1 MIASFPA
8 IRRFASRAAT
18 GALTSLVLAV
28 AAGGPAVA
36 AEPRRGGTV
45 VVSLA
50 QDPAVIDPIR
60 TGTFTE
66 RQLSTPVYEPLFDI
80 DPSGKPVP
88 LLVDTFT
95 VSGDLKTW
103 TFKLKPGIQFHDG
116 TALDAAAVIANFDR
130 TRNPANLCRCLS
142 SWADFESYKALD
154 AATVEIRMARPYVAL
169 PTVLADAIGIMVSPA
184 ALKAD
189 PKGVG
194 TKPVGT
200 GPFRFVEWVRNS
212 RIVFERNP
220 NYWRKGLPLLDR
232 VEFRGVQNT
241 ETREA
246 SFKAGQADV
255 ILQPSMH
262 FISQM
267 KTDKRH
273 FVLSPAGFGA
283 DGVYFNSKVP
293 PLDDLRVRRAVAHA
307 IDRELLKR
315 TLWFNI
321 GSPAYSP
328 FGRGMTM
335 VKQPVDF
342 YPKYD
347 PAAAKKLVADYGKPV
362 EFKLQY
368 NNDPQTR
375 HLAQSVQE
383 MLAAVGIRAE
393 LVPYDQNRLVQNMS
407 SKNFEA
413 SFYRYT
419 GRADPHTNSYP
430 FLHSKFADRNPGN
443 NYGSWSNK
451 RVDELLEQGVS
462 TADPVRRG
470 EIYSELARVLAR
482 DVLPH
487 AYLSVV
493 SDTIVTKRQ
502 VKDLPVVPDGL
513 VRFAGMWKE

>member
-1 MIASFPA
+1 MISTAPH
-8 IRRFASRAAT
+8 RAART
-18 GALTSLVLAV
+18 AFTLATALALSV
-28 AAGGPAVA
+28 AAAGAAAAA
-36 AEPRRGGTV
+36 AEPKRGGTI

-66 RQLSTPVYEPLFDI
+66 RQLSTPVYEPLFDV
-80 DPSGKPVP
+80 DPNGKVVP

-95 VSGDLKTW
+95 ASDDLKVW
-103 TFKLKPGIQFHDG
+103 TLRLKPGIRFHDG
-116 TALDAAAVIANFDR
+116 TPLDAAAVVANFDR

-142 SWADFESYKALD
+142 GWADFESYKALD
-154 AATVEIRMARPYVAL
+154 ASTVEIRMVKPYVAL
-169 PTVLADAIGIMVSPA
+169 PAVLADAIGIMVSPA
-184 ALKAD
+184 AFKAD

-212 RIVFERNP
+212 RVVFERNP
-220 NYWRKGLPLLDR
+220 AYWRKGLPHLDR

-255 ILQPSMH
+255 IMQPSMH
-262 FISQM
+262 FVSQM
-267 KTDKRH
+267 KTDRRH
-273 FVLSPAGFGA
+273 VVLSPAGFGS

-307 IDRELLKR
+307 IDRELLRK
-315 TLWFNI
+315 TLWFHV

-328 FGRGMTM
+328 FGRGITM
-335 VKQPVDF
+335 VKQPVDV

-347 PAAAKKLVADYGKPV
+347 PAAAKKLVAEYGKPV

-375 HLAQSVQE
+375 HLVQSLQE
-383 MLAAVGIRAE
+383 MLAAVGIRIE
-393 LVPYDQNRLVQNMS
+393 LVPHDQNRLVQNMS
-407 SKNFEA
+407 SKNYEA
-413 SFYRYT
+413 SIYRFT
-419 GRADPHTNSYP
+419 GRVDPHTNSYT
-430 FLHSKFADRNPGN
+430 FLHSQFSERNPSS

-451 RVDELLEQGVS
+451 RVDELLEQGIS
-462 TADPVRRG
+462 TADPARRG

-487 AYLSVV
+487 AYLTVV
-493 SDTIVTKRQ
+493 SDTIVTKRH

-513 VRFAGMWKE
+513 VRFAGLWRE